1 MLNPIDRIKA
11 YLQRRQ
17 RAYQTTFSGPV
28 PEIVLADLFKFCR
41 VFSSTFHPDPR
52 VAANLDGRREVAL
65 RIQKHLHLSDE
76 QLWDLVS
83 KTDPDK

>member
-1 MLNPIDRIKA
+1 MLNPIERIKA

-17 RAYQTTFSGPV
+17 TAYQTTFAGPAG
-28 PEIVLADLFKFCR
+28 ELVLADIFKFCR
-41 VFSSTFHPDPR
+41 MYKSTFHPDPR